1 MLTPT
6 FNSNLVKMI
15 KYTFSPLWR
24 IAEVAVGTSL
34 HADHHYFSPQ
44 LSFKFNFIKEVM
56 KLIPFFLS
64 FLFFPLPSPH
74 TRKKDRCR
82 GRQHPLT
89 MTFTQQK
96 VVGKKNHPE
105 PHDYNLF
112 IHIIKQQLS
121 KLQFL
126 FFFSPKNLNILQAT
140 YRLILISKYSN

>member
-1 MLTPT
+1 M
-6 FNSNLVKMI
+6 NLVKMI
-15 KYTFSPLWR
+15 KYTFPPLWR
-24 IAEVAVGTSL
+24 TAEVAVDMAL

-96 VVGKKNHPE
+96 VVGKKTTL
-105 PHDYNLF
+105 NLMT
-112 IHIIKQQLS
+112 IIYLYIS
-121 KLQFL
+121 LNSNFPNCN
-126 FFFSPKNLNILQAT
+126 FFFFFPQKSEYTASHIQA
-140 YRLILISKYSN
+140 YINQQVQ

>member
-1 MLTPT
+1 
-6 FNSNLVKMI
+6 MI

-96 VVGKKNHPE
+96 VVGKKTTL
-105 PHDYNLF
+105 NLMT
-112 IHIIKQQLS
+112 IIYLYIS
-121 KLQFL
+121 LNSNFPNCN
-126 FFFSPKNLNILQAT
+126 FFFFFFPKNLNILQAT

>member
-1 MLTPT
+1 
-6 FNSNLVKMI
+6 MI

-96 VVGKKNHPE
+96 VVGKKTTL
-105 PHDYNLF
+105 NLMT
-112 IHIIKQQLS
+112 IIYLYIS
-121 KLQFL
+121 LNSNFPNCN
-126 FFFSPKNLNILQAT
+126 FFFFFPQKSEYTASHIQA
-140 YRLILISKYSN
+140 YINQQVQ